1 MSLSKGHFMALLLV
15 FLVGGLAGLAGGG
28 YLGANYGMGYVINTV
43 MDRDARAIRSMVGA
57 LRDLQGGERQHAI
70 DAIQGLV
77 NDQIIAMD
85 PEQPYPGVDE
95 ATQARVTEAFK
106 DYAEYRK
113 TYPRASPLATDQMV
127 ESALS
132 NRSE

>member
-1 MSLSKGHFMALLLV
+1 MSVSKSHIAIFLLV
-15 FLVGGLAGLAGGG
+15 FVAGLAAGG
-28 YLGANYGMGYVINTV
+28 YLGGNYGMGYVINTV

-57 LRDLQGGERQHAI
+57 LRDLQAGERQQAI

-77 NDQIIAMD
+77 NDHIIVLD

-95 ATQARVTEAFK
+95 ITRTRVTEAFE

-113 TYPRASPLATDQMV
+113 SYPRASPLATDKMV

-132 NRSE
+132 NRILE